1 MESASVPLRSGTSQA
16 NSANVMTEIA
26 TSTTV
31 SFAQATAYVAVET
44 ATAGKDGMEMLVRS
58 GWGLKILKYN

>member
-1 MESASVPLRSGTSQA
+1 MESASVPPRSGTSQA
-16 NSANVMTEIA
+16 NSASAMTETA

-44 ATAGKDGMEMLVRS
+44 ATAGKDGMEMLARS
-58 GWGLKILKYN
+58 GWGLKILNDN